1 MSIPRCGNNLTA
13 AIATLISLLF
23 TVKAA
28 VPIRILDSKVYHLG
42 TPGFPEWEEFEKS
55 KPHGRRLDVKF
66 NAEANKTIQTLLI
79 RQRQVKFRW
88 SVLLNNQR
96 IGSLL
101 SNDSKLVHKITVP
114 PNKLRD
120 GENTLSIVA
129 PKATDDIEVGPIQ
142 LSSISPERLFS
153 NILNV
158 EIKDTD
164 SGKPLPCRITIVD
177 KNGVLVPLHPASEQ
191 RLAHRPGVIYV
202 SNGQVSI
209 GLLPGSYTVF
219 ASRGFEYSM
228 AKKAVEISVKKLTN
242 LQLELRRE
250 VPTPGLIAADTHIH
264 TLTRSGHGDSTE
276 KERMHTIAGE
286 GIELAVATDH
296 NHHANYRPLQKL
308 TGTSA
313 FFTSVIGNEVTT
325 KTGHFNAF
333 PIAPDS
339 PVPNYKLGDW
349 TKLMATIRST
359 PGVRVVVL
367 NHPRNIH
374 SGFSPMAAENFN
386 SVTGRNLYGSPY
398 SFDAMEV
405 VTSAA
410 MQSDIMAP
418 YRDWFA
424 MLNWGHNITGVGSSD
439 THDVSRFIL
448 GQARTYV
455 ECPDKTPEKVDL
467 AKACESFREMR
478 AYISMG
484 LLVKMK
490 VDDRFRVG
498 DLATGKNGEIKVSV
512 QVLGPSWASADRLN
526 LYANG
531 HLIRTQ
537 AIRPSPAIVKTN
549 CTWGIPRPAHDVHLV
564 AIATGPGITEPFWES
579 PRPYQPTSKKHDPR
593 LQGTTNPIFI
603 DGNGDGKYTSP
614 RRLAEQLFSRHK
626 RKIDALFEALRPFDQ
641 AVAAQL
647 AALMH
652 DAGHDLREPDIQRHI
667 ANIASA
673 KSGFSNFIST
683 LPKKN

>member
-1 MSIPRCGNNLTA
+1 MSIPRYGKNLA
-13 AIATLISLLF
+13 AVIATTISLLF
-23 TVKAA
+23 TIKAA
-28 VPIRILDSKVYHLG
+28 SPIRILDSKVYHLG

-66 NAEANKTIQTLLI
+66 NAEVNKTAQTLMI

-164 SGKPLPCRITIVD
+164 SGKLLPCRITIVD

-228 AKKAVEISVKKLTN
+228 AKKTVEISVKKLTN

-296 NHHANYRPLQKL
+296 NHHANYRPLQKT

-386 SVTGRNLYGSPY
+386 PVTGRNLYGSPY

-455 ECPDKTPEKVDL
+455 ECPDNTPEKVDL

-537 AIRPSPAIVKTN
+537 AIRPSTAIVKTN

-579 PRPYQPTSKKHDPR
+579 PRSYQPTSKKHNPR
-593 LQGTTNPIFI
+593 LQGATNPIFI

-614 RRLAEQLFSRHK
+614 RILAEQLFSRHK

-652 DAGHDLREPDIQRHI
+652 DAGHDLRGLGIQRHI

-673 KSGFSNFIST
+673 KSGFSKFIAT

>member
-1 MSIPRCGNNLTA
+1 MSIPRYGKNLA
-13 AIATLISLLF
+13 AVIAMMISLLF
-23 TVKAA
+23 TIKAA
-28 VPIRILDSKVYHLG
+28 SPIRILDSKVYHLG

-228 AKKAVEISVKKLTN
+228 AKKAVEISVTPPTN
-242 LQLELRRE
+242 LQLELLRE

-296 NHHANYRPLQKL
+296 NHHANYRPLQKI

-313 FFTSVIGNEVTT
+313 FFTSVIGNEVPT

-455 ECPDKTPEKVDL
+455 ECPDNTPEKVDL

-490 VDDRFRVG
+490 VDD
-498 DLATGKNGEIKVSV
+498 
-512 QVLGPSWASADRLN
+512 
-526 LYANG
+526 
-531 HLIRTQ
+531 
-537 AIRPSPAIVKTN
+537 
-549 CTWGIPRPAHDVHLV
+549 
-564 AIATGPGITEPFWES
+564 
-579 PRPYQPTSKKHDPR
+579 
-593 LQGTTNPIFI
+593 
-603 DGNGDGKYTSP
+603 
-614 RRLAEQLFSRHK
+614 
-626 RKIDALFEALRPFDQ
+626 
-641 AVAAQL
+641 
-647 AALMH
+647 
-652 DAGHDLREPDIQRHI
+652 
-667 ANIASA
+667 
-673 KSGFSNFIST
+673 
-683 LPKKN
+683 